1 MNERLLDYRF
11 YGIGAVISFVA
22 LFALPLIVGSLYYYH
37 VHGGF
42 EGLDTSKPIDGRSK
56 ALIVRIMLVMMCVL
70 FYFLSIILFAFLIE
84 SFLKTQRGG
93 NNQNHSTVAYIEAHK
108 HQIVGIIQKV
118 ILVISIIGIL
128 LFQRLYKGQ

>member
-11 YGIGAVISFVA
+11 YGIGALISFIA
-22 LFALPLIVGSLYYYH
+22 LFALPLIFGSLYYYH
-37 VHGGF
+37 VHGSF
-42 EGLDTSKPIDGRSK
+42 EGLDTSKPIDERSK
-56 ALIVRIMLVMMCVL
+56 ALIVRIMLVVMCVL

-84 SFLKTQRGG
+84 SFLKTQRGI

-108 HQIVGIIQKV
+108 HQIAGIIQKV